1 MSYNSGLNFK
11 ILKTQ
16 VLKFKWSKAMFD
28 SFSLKLISK
37 EDKYDKNS
45 WVFIGSKLEKKIIII
60 RR

>member
-1 MSYNSGLNFK
+1 
-11 ILKTQ
+11 
-16 VLKFKWSKAMFD
+16 MFD

-45 WVFIGSKLEKKIIII
+45 WVSIGSKLEKKKKKIKNKKM